1 MRYHSCVTTP
11 HPMSPHAMKSRLA
24 HDANVGWRATLFSDL
39 CWLNAAMAEAL
50 AGPFAVL
57 LGWLL
62 GTLAIRDSANVK
74 P

>member
-1 MRYHSCVTTP
+1 
-11 HPMSPHAMKSRLA
+11 MSPHAMKSRLA